1 MVVGKAAQAL
11 SGAPKAREPGG
22 MGLATTSVSKATAG
36 RTWQS
41 LVGGARSPAAG
52 RSKIW
57 LDGKRPITL
66 DRSAKQIG
74 APQAWRQG
82 LTGAG
87 VTVAV
92 LDSGYDA
99 THPDLKDVVT
109 RSRNFSDEPDVT
121 DGIGHGTHVASIV
134 AGAGERYRGV
144 APGAKIALGKVG
156 GEYASES
163 AILAG
168 MEWAAAEVEAKI
180 INMSIGGPDT
190 PGIDPLEHAVNT
202 LSARTGALFVIAAG
216 NDGAPGSVSSPGSAD
231 AALTVGAVDGSDR
244 MAEFSS
250 RGPRLGDHA
259 IKPEVT
265 APGVGIMAAAA
276 QGTADG
282 PYVGQHRRSDRPP
295 RLRGRIAL
303 PAGWFLQRREP
314 RWPRRSRP
322 ASQASDSRTAVP
334 VR

>member
-1 MVVGKAAQAL
+1 M
-11 SGAPKAREPGG
+11 
-22 MGLATTSVSKATAG
+22 
-36 RTWQS
+36 
-41 LVGGARSPAAG
+41 
-52 RSKIW
+52 
-57 LDGKRPITL
+57 
-66 DRSAKQIG
+66 
-74 APQAWRQG
+74 
-82 LTGAG
+82 TGAG